1 MNKRHPELIV
11 SILVLVLALVACE
24 NTTIPGPG
32 MPLVYSQ
39 PLLVNN
45 QEKAF
50 AAAQSTLTAGQNEI
64 GDLSHQATLV
74 NLNREQA
81 ANAAVQVDLDADQR
95 RLMELSIRGTEISQ
109 DMAQAAA
116 AAAVYCG
123 ANTNCVECYHAVA
136 QSQAA
141 TATYTSYILSVT
153 QTAQVQA
160 NLDVRATEAAAYS
173 LTATPRASIQANI
186 ARLQDEAEREAQWQ
200 AYIVNPIKVILS
212 TLVILLLIAG
222 GVMAYRRLMPVL
234 ELRLRTIV
242 YRNETALLIEN
253 GEIIDIDSA
262 HRRLARQ
269 GVPLLEQ
276 SQNQIDQ
283 AVQVEII
290 DSSEAFI
297 THWITEAEQ
306 ELRLDGRV

>member
-1 MNKRHPELIV
+1 M
-11 SILVLVLALVACE
+11 
-24 NTTIPGPG
+24 
-32 MPLVYSQ
+32 
-39 PLLVNN
+39 
-45 QEKAF
+45 
-50 AAAQSTLTAGQNEI
+50 
-64 GDLSHQATLV
+64 
-74 NLNREQA
+74 
-81 ANAAVQVDLDADQR
+81 
-95 RLMELSIRGTEISQ
+95 
-109 DMAQAAA
+109 
-116 AAAVYCG
+116 
-123 ANTNCVECYHAVA
+123 VA

-173 LTATPRASIQANI
+173 LTATPRAGIQANI

-269 GVPLLEQ
+269 VMPLLEQ
-276 SQNQIDQ
+276 PNTLIDQ

>member
-32 MPLVYSQ
+32 MPLEYSQ
-39 PLLVNN
+39 QLLVDN
-45 QEKAF
+45 QEKAY
-50 AAAQSTLTAGQNEI
+50 AAAQATLISGQNEI
-64 GDLSHQATLV
+64 GNLSRQATLV
-74 NLNREQA
+74 SLNREQA
-81 ANAAVQVDLDADQR
+81 ANAALQVDLDADQR

-109 DMAQAAA
+109 NMAQAAA
-116 AAAVYCG
+116 AQQFIIEQTQFVWSATAL
-123 ANTNCVECYHAVA
+123 A

-141 TATYTSYILSVT
+141 TATHSSYILSVT

-160 NLDVRATEAAAYS
+160 NLDVRATQAAAYS
-173 LTATPRASIQANI
+173 LTATPRAEMQANI
-186 ARLQDEAEREAQWQ
+186 ARLHDEAEREAQWQ
-200 AYIVNPIKVILS
+200 AYIVNPIKVILL

-242 YRNETALLIEN
+242 HLNQTDLLM
-253 GEIIDIDSA
+253 GDGRIIDITSL
-262 HRRLARQ
+262 HQRLARQ
-269 GVPLLEQ
+269 GMPLLEQ
-276 SQNQIDQ
+276 PYTPNDHV
-283 AVQVEII
+283 VQVEII

-297 THWITEAEQ
+297 AHWITEAEQ
-306 ELRLDGRV
+306 ELRLDGRL

>member
-1 MNKRHPELIV
+1 MNKQHTALIV
-11 SILVLVLALVACE
+11 VVILLVLALVACQ
-24 NTTIPGPG
+24 NTTMPGPG

-39 PLLVNN
+39 PLLVDN
-45 QEKAF
+45 QEKAY
-50 AAAQSTLTAGQNEI
+50 AAAQATLTAGQNEI

-74 NLNREQA
+74 SLSMEQA

-109 DMAQAAA
+109 NMVQAAA
-116 AAAVYCG
+116 AQQFIIEQTQIVWNATAL
-123 ANTNCVECYHAVA
+123 A

-141 TATYTSYILSVT
+141 TATYSSYNLSVT
-153 QTAQVQA
+153 QTAQIQA
-160 NLDVRATEAAAYS
+160 NLDIRATQAAAYS
-173 LTATPRASIQANI
+173 LTTTPRAEMQASI

-222 GVMAYRRLMPVL
+222 GVMAFRRLMPVL

-242 YRNETALLIEN
+242 HINETALLMED
-253 GEIIDIDSA
+253 GKIIDITSQSQ
-262 HRRLARQ
+262 RLVRQ
-269 GVPLLEQ
+269 ALPLLEQ
-276 SQNQIDQ
+276 PHILNGQ

-290 DSSEAFI
+290 DSSEAFL

-306 ELRLDGRV
+306 ELRLDGRF